1 MWIFKELQS
10 SMLNWLI
17 HSLNLFWTQFKYK
30 LLDWNGKSS
39 SKGRVWFVGK
49 RCSLHTPTMNYSDA
63 ELAESIDSRSSNLNL
78 QTRKGIYIFFFLE
91 KHKHLWALLLY
102 RQYLLTRSTPQP
114 LLQLWLRLDTHN
126 CQQSWASTGGNSQLK
141 RNICQ
146 NDREIKQAWFYLMRF
161 VW

>member
-17 HSLNLFWTQFKYK
+17 HSLNWFWTQFKYK
-30 LLDWNGKSS
+30 LLYWNGKSS

-78 QTRKGIYIFFFLE
+78 QPRKGRFFFFFLGE
-91 KHKHLWALLLY
+91 HKYLWALLLY
-102 RQYLLTRSTPQP
+102 RQYLLSRSTPQT
-114 LLQLWLRLDTHN
+114 LLQLWLSAGHTNN

-141 RNICQ
+141 NTCQ
-146 NDREIKQAWFYLMRF
+146 NYREIKQAWSYLMRF
-161 VW
+161 AW